1 MRENYL
7 YDIWGHHNQ
16 DCSASIHVSC
26 LCSTFNHYVMCVY
39 NYPMII
45 QCIQVFWKLCYQFF
59 SLSTCYLE
67 KLASNKVQH
76 HHHPQ
81 ARVAWL
87 RPPPS
92 YYFHVPTL
100 SVDFHSADNLKTVGQ
115 KTLKNFQITFS
126 FSPNFFCVAWRGG
139 LSISISVGSECI
151 P

>member
-1 MRENYL
+1 MLCFHSCIMLVFNFKSL
-7 YDIWGHHNQ
+7 CDVCLQLSYDN
-16 DCSASIHVSC
+16 
-26 LCSTFNHYVMCVY
+26 
-39 NYPMII
+39 PMYTG
-45 QCIQVFWKLCYQFF
+45 FWKLCYQFF

-100 SVDFHSADNLKTVGQ
+100 SVDFHSADNLKTLGQ
-115 KTLKNFQITFS
+115 KTLKNFQIAFS
-126 FSPNFFCVAWRGG
+126 FSPQFFFHCVERGFVHINFSRVWVHTV
-139 LSISISVGSECI
+139 IKNSVWKSYIEG
-151 P
+151 